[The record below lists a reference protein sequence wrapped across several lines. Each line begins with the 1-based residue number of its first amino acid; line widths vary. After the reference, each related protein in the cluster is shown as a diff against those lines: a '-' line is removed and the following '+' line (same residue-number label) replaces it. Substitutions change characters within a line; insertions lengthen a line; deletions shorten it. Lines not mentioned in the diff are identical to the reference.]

1 MSSIYVNGTKILM
14 PADIDGGGI
23 NLLEG
28 TMDVSSFRVSTSL
41 ATSGNSTDPVQGVA
55 HTKTFHVW
63 GAKLMDAGLRYDKD
77 IYLPA
82 GTYTLSF
89 FARANGKANGNKP
102 SDATRTV
109 NLNLFSSYTDTH
121 GGDGLASVIINNDW
135 NKYSMT
141 FTLAE
146 AVTHSGLRLVEWS
159 SNTIPGGS
167 LYFADVKLEKGSVA
181 TPYSPSPLDLW
192 NDIQDLKSQNGGVA
206 RHTNPLI
213 SMVLLPS
220 EMEVA

>member
-1 MSSIYVNGTKILM
+1 MSSIYINGTKILM
-14 PADIDGGGI
+14 PADVDGGGI

-28 TMDVSSFRVSTSL
+28 TMDVSLFGNCGNVES
-41 ATSGNSTDPVQGVA
+41 SGSNPDPVQDLV
-55 HTKTFHVW
+55 HTKILHLW
-63 GAKLMDAGLRYDKD
+63 GIKLMNTGLLYKKD
-77 IYLPA
+77 IFLEA

-89 FARANGKANGNKP
+89 FARGNGSQASNDANK
-102 SDATRTV
+102 TV
-109 NLNLFSSYTDTH
+109 NLQLFSSYTDNHSGTP
-121 GGDGLASVIINNDW
+121 LANVTINNNW
-135 NKYSMT
+135 NKYCMT
-141 FTLAE
+141 FKLE
-146 AVTHSGLRLVEWS
+146 ESVTHNRLRVVDWSNDLV
-159 SNTIPGGS
+159 PGGS
-167 LYFADVKLEKGSVA
+167 FYFADVKLEKGSVA